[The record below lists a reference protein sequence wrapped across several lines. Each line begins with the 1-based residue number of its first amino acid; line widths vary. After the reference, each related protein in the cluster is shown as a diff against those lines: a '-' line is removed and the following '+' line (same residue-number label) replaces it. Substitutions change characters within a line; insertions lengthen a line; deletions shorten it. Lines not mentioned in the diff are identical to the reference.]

1 MRDVSP
7 IRSENPVGA
16 FLERAK
22 CNNCGGRCPPQSR
35 RMRIPAGQFTSFLGL
50 AGAHAAP
57 SAIVDIPDHLHTTI
71 RRNQVFSV
79 EESSICTAS
88 KIIEIQ
94 YIIEKKH

>member
-1 MRDVSP
+1 
-7 IRSENPVGA
+7 
-16 FLERAK
+16 
-22 CNNCGGRCPPQSR
+22 
-35 RMRIPAGQFTSFLGL
+35 MRIPAGQFTSFLGL

-94 YIIEKKH
+94 YIIEKRNIDFSPQDFRNKERGEISKNN